1 MKTLDSTKQEIIE
14 RLDGLTQAQLDA
26 VLRSVEAIAQ
36 AQDRKWFTPQELLD
50 FFGKYSFT
58 QEEADEMER
67 ILKEVRSQ
75 P

>member
-14 RLDGLTQAQLDA
+14 HLDGLTQAQLEA
-26 VLRSVEAIAQ
+26 VLQVVEAITRS
-36 AQDRKWFTPQELLD
+36 QDRKWFTPQELLD
-50 FFGKYSFT
+50 FFGKHSFT

-67 ILKEVRSQ
+67 ILKEMRSQ